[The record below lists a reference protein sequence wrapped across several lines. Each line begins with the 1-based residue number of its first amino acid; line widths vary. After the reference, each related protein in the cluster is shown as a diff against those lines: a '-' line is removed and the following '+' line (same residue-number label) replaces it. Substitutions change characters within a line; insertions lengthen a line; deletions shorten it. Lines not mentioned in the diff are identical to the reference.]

1 MEAASG
7 SSSPRIP
14 TTIEEI
20 FRDYSAR
27 RAGLVHALTHDVD
40 TFFRHCDPDKE
51 NLCLYGYPNGSW
63 EVTLPTENVPSDIP
77 DPPLGI
83 NFARD
88 DMDRKDWLFAVAIHS
103 DSWLISM
110 AFFYASWLSLNA
122 ADRDRLFTLINDLPT
137 VYEAVREWLVVQDKS
152 SEASGSKSR
161 IPLKRSRDGQ
171 SKSTLNMLEESDA
184 ENQEEHKV
192 TLCGSCGEAY
202 YNGDEFWIAC
212 DFCQL
217 WYHGKCVSVTPTMS
231 EKIDMYKCPFC
242 THKRTKQ

>member
-7 SSSPRIP
+7 SSSPRNP

-27 RAGLVHALTHDVD
+27 RAGLVRALTHDAD
-40 TFFRHCDPDKE
+40 TFFALCDPGVVKVYYKD
-51 NLCLYGYPNGSW
+51 NLCLYGYSNGSW

-77 DPPLGI
+77 DPVLGI

-88 DMDRKDWLFAVAIHS
+88 DMDRKDWLLAVAIHS

-122 ADRDRLFTLINDLPT
+122 ADRNCLFTSINNLPT
-137 VYEAVREWLVVQDKS
+137 VYEDVKEWLVVQDKS
-152 SEASGSKSR
+152 SEASGSRSR
-161 IPLKRSRDGQ
+161 IPQ
-171 SKSTLNMLEESDA
+171 KSHA
-184 ENQEEHKV
+184 ENEEEHKV
-192 TLCGSCGEAY
+192 TLCGSCGEVY

-217 WYHGKCVSVTPTMS
+217 WYHGKCVSVTPTMA
-231 EKIDMYKCPFC
+231 EKIHKYKCSSC
-242 THKRTKQ
+242 TLKRTKQ

>member
-1 MEAASG
+1 MEAAS
-7 SSSPRIP
+7 SPRNP

-20 FRDYSAR
+20 FRDYSACC
-27 RAGLVHALTHDVD
+27 AGLVRALTHDAD
-40 TFFRHCDPDKE
+40 TFFALCDPDKD

-77 DPPLGI
+77 DPVLGI

-88 DMDRKDWLFAVAIHS
+88 DMDRKDWLLAVAIHN

-122 ADRDRLFTLINDLPT
+122 ADRNCLFTSINNLPT
-137 VYEAVREWLVVQDKS
+137 VYEDVKEWLVVQDKS
-152 SEASGSKSR
+152 SEASGSRSR
-161 IPLKRSRDGQ
+161 IPQKRSSDGQ
-171 SKSTLNMLEESDA
+171 SKSTSNMVEESHA
-184 ENQEEHKV
+184 ENEEEHKV
-192 TLCGSCGEAY
+192 TLCGSCGEVY

-217 WYHGKCVSVTPTMS
+217 WYHGKCVSVTPTMA
-231 EKIDMYKCPFC
+231 EKIHKYKCPSC
-242 THKRTKQ
+242 TLKRTKQ